1 MFVREPAV
9 AGTFY
14 PSSPAA
20 LRDFFLKEM
29 PEVEKK
35 IPAKAIVVPHAGYT
49 YSGNTAAKVFS
60 NVEITS
66 TVIIMGPNHTGEGV
80 PFSVDRGSV
89 WRTPLGEVRV
99 DNDLADQIIASC
111 PHFESDNISHR
122 KEHSLE
128 VEIPFL
134 QHLKPDVQIVPI
146 TVGTD
151 LIRAAR
157 AVADGIAKVLKGK
170 NVMIVASTDLN
181 HYEPQDISEQKDKAA
196 IDAVLKLDA
205 ELLHERVRDD
215 HISMCGYIPT
225 YIMLRA
231 VKQLGAKTA
240 TLIDYHTSGAVSG
253 DFSQVVGYAGI
264 IIA

>member
-20 LRDFFLKEM
+20 LRDFFAKEM
-29 PEVEKK
+29 PDVKKK
-35 IPAKAIVVPHAGYT
+35 ISAKAIVVPHAGYT
-49 YSGNTAAKVFS
+49 YSGDTAAKVFS
-60 NVEITS
+60 NVEITG
-66 TVIIMGPNHTGEGV
+66 TVILMGPNHTGEGV

-89 WRTPLGEVRV
+89 WRTPLGEVQV
-99 DNDLADQIIASC
+99 DNDLADQIIASS

-157 AVADGIAKVLKGK
+157 SVADGLAKVLKGK
-170 NVMIVASTDLN
+170 NVMIIASTDLN
-181 HYEPQDISEQKDKAA
+181 HYEPQIISEQKDKAA
-196 IDAVLKLDA
+196 IEAILELNA

-264 IIA
+264 IIV